1 MGASCTP
8 SSLPPPAPCLDG
20 PHPLKSA
27 PKVITLAIRERVC
40 YDAAPGVC
48 CGVSAVGERSFVR
61 KCRSR
66 RVKRG
71 GVSSDGMRRVG
82 YLVCVVMESEK
93 RCGNLLGIH
102 VHREFESD

>member
-1 MGASCTP
+1 M
-8 SSLPPPAPCLDG
+8 
-20 PHPLKSA
+20 
-27 PKVITLAIRERVC
+27 C